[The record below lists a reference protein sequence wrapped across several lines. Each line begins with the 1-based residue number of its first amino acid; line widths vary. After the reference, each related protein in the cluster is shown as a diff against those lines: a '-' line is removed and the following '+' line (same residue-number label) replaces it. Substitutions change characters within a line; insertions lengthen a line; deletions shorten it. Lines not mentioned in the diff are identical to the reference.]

1 MSLELRGTQ
10 MTINAFT
17 FVGMFD
23 HVLRAAAHVLEKGR
37 AHAEAHGVS
46 EREML
51 GWRLIDDMQ
60 PLSFQLDVICR
71 FSRQW
76 LARVA
81 GLPVPDG
88 APSDI
93 DLDVAGF
100 QRAIVDARGY
110 LQSLKPEQFEG
121 RDAVDIT
128 QTIIPGLTL
137 TKSGEEWLTI
147 FATTNI
153 YFHVS
158 TAYDI
163 LRSRG
168 VQIGKADLF
177 PGWQA

>member
-1 MSLELRGTQ
+1 
-10 MTINAFT
+10 MTINAFV
-17 FVGMFD
+17 FVGMYD
-23 HVLRAAAHVLEKGR
+23 HVLRAAAHVLERGQ
-37 AHAEAHGVS
+37 AHAEANGVS

-60 PLSFQLDVICR
+60 PLSFQLEVICR

-81 GLPVPDG
+81 GLPVQDT
-88 APSDI
+88 ALRDV

-100 QRAIVDARGY
+100 QRAIADTRSY
-110 LQSLKPEQFEG
+110 LAKLRPEQFDG
-121 RDAVDIT
+121 RDGVDIT

-137 TKSGEEWLTI
+137 TKSGAEWLAI

-153 YFHVS
+153 FFHVS

-177 PGWQA
+177 PGWLREG